1 MVPTPYP
8 KCVRMIECSI
18 PPWHNEWLISHFSF
32 LISYCIAR
40 VSTVHV
46 SCPIP
51 LLSFISFTIRI
62 RYFDFYGARLSEK
75 DMPRIAARLNME
87 KYVPRDAMSLCDTG
101 VEKAL

>member
-1 MVPTPYP
+1 MRT
-8 KCVRMIECSI
+8 VRKEIDGSTLSQMCTGDTSAQSGGIT
-18 PPWHNEWLISHFSF
+18 NGSF
-32 LISYCIAR
+32 LILHCSR
-40 VSTVHV
+40 STVRV

-87 KYVPRDAMSLCDTG
+87 KYVPRDVMSLCDTG